1 MILKLAAWFSQAK
14 LTSWAA
20 DHNFGFC
27 CIYAEGLWCSRRLCA
42 WVCVCGRVDRSC
54 SRDREVFW
62 RRKRLVSIQICI
74 RLAQKQ
80 HVLRMKGQRVGR
92 NMSAGEA
99 FWFLIVTFKGGRGW
113 STGKKKNLWHASY
126 RLTLQLLS
134 VVIVTR
140 KNKHK
145 SKYDNLLLWKKK
157 ARWDEK
163 SQHKLWFS
171 ILGNTLSF

>member
-1 MILKLAAWFSQAK
+1 M
-14 LTSWAA
+14 
-20 DHNFGFC
+20 
-27 CIYAEGLWCSRRLCA
+27 
-42 WVCVCGRVDRSC
+42 CVCGRVDRSC

-113 STGKKKNLWHASY
+113 STGKKKT
-126 RLTLQLLS
+126 LTCIIQTNFTTALS
-134 VVIVTR
+134 CHSD
-140 KNKHK
+140 K
-145 SKYDNLLLWKKK
+145 
-157 ARWDEK
+157 EK
-163 SQHKLWFS
+163 
-171 ILGNTLSF
+171 

>member
-42 WVCVCGRVDRSC
+42 WLCVCGGVDRSC
-54 SRDREVFW
+54 SRDRDVFW

-92 NMSAGEA
+92 NMSAGED
-99 FWFLIVTFKGGRGW
+99 FCLLIVTFKSGRGSGRGR
-113 STGKKKNLWHASY
+113 STGGKKNLWHASY
-126 RLTLQLLS
+126 TLTTQLLS
-134 VVIVTR
+134 VVMVTS

-145 SKYDNLLLWKKK
+145 SKTTCY
-157 ARWDEK
+157 R
-163 SQHKLWFS
+163 F
-171 ILGNTLSF
+171 